1 MSFPPAFSFLFC
13 FWNTMGFHYKHKT
26 LHSGFSDKQ
35 TKNTCVQYN
44 NFLKMPK
51 TQAEVVLKEEWS
63 SQG

>member
-1 MSFPPAFSFLFC
+1 
-13 FWNTMGFHYKHKT
+13 MGFHYKHKT